1 MFKNNKKELITNIQ
15 YKFQYDNVEKNV
27 KNIHII
33 VTDNHFSMA
42 KG

>member
-27 KNIHII
+27 KNII
-33 VTDNHFSMA
+33 VTDNHFSIA